1 MSGPGKAAGKP
12 GRGEISLGAR
22 FVLLAALALAL
33 IVVDQRQDHL
43 SRVRQVLN
51 LAVYPLQ
58 VFVDLPVNAWQ
69 SLVGAVSD
77 RQYLV
82 SENAR
87 LRRQLVVAQYRLQ
100 DLNVVDRENTRLRK
114 LLDSY
119 EELREDRV
127 LVAEILSVDLA
138 PYRQRF
144 IINRGSIDDVYPG
157 QPLLDANGVVGQVE
171 SVSAMASEAL
181 LITDPDHVVP
191 VRIERT
197 GVRTLAEGTG
207 DSTLLRLAN
216 LPNSADVVPG
226 DRLVTSGL
234 GDVFPSGRPVAII
247 TEFRQQPDQSF
258 AYVTARPVSDLD
270 RDQEVLLVWSDK
282 HSRASEQDEELH
294 GVLK

>member
-1 MSGPGKAAGKP
+1 MP

-33 IVVDQRQDHL
+33 IIVDQRQDHL
-43 SRVRQVLN
+43 SRVREVLN

-58 VFVDLPVNAWQ
+58 VFVDLPVSSWQ
-69 SLVGAVSD
+69 SAAGAVSD
-77 RQYLV
+77 RRFLS

-87 LRRQLVVAQYRLQ
+87 LKRQLLITQYRLQ
-100 DLNVVDRENTRLRK
+100 DLDVVDRENSRLRK

-119 EELREDRV
+119 EELSEDRV

-144 IINRGSIDDVYPG
+144 IINRGSLDEVYQG
-157 QPLLDANGVVGQVE
+157 QPLLDADGVVGQVE
-171 SVSAMASEAL
+171 SVSAMTSEAL

-207 DSTLLRLAN
+207 DSTQLRLAN
-216 LPNSADVVPG
+216 LPNSADVIPG
-226 DRLVTSGL
+226 DKLVTSGL
-234 GDVFPSGRPVAII
+234 GDIFPSGRPVAII
-247 TEFRQQPDQSF
+247 TEFRQQPDQNF
-258 AYVTARPVSDLD
+258 AYVTARPLSDLD
-270 RDQEVLLVWSDK
+270 RDQEVLLVWNNQHDLV
-282 HSRASEQDEELH
+282 DDPVDDIH
-294 GVLK
+294 GALK

>member
-1 MSGPGKAAGKP
+1 MSGAGQAAGMP

-58 VFVDLPVNAWQ
+58 LFVDLPVHAWQ
-69 SLVGAVSD
+69 SAAGAVSD
-77 RQYLV
+77 RQYLI

-87 LRRQLVVAQYRLQ
+87 LKRQLIISQYRLQ
-100 DLNVVDRENTRLRK
+100 DLNVVDRENSRLRK

-144 IINRGSIDDVYPG
+144 IINRGSVDEVYPG
-157 QPLLDANGVVGQVE
+157 QPLLDADGVVGQVE

-216 LPNSADVVPG
+216 LPNTADVVPG

-247 TEFRQQPDQSF
+247 TEFRRQPDQNF

-270 RDQEVLLVWSDK
+270 RNQEVLLVWNDK
-282 HSRASEQDEELH
+282 YSRADEQDEELL

>member
-1 MSGPGKAAGKP
+1 
-12 GRGEISLGAR
+12 
-22 FVLLAALALAL
+22 LA
-33 IVVDQRQDHL
+33 
-43 SRVRQVLN
+43 
-51 LAVYPLQ
+51 
-58 VFVDLPVNAWQ
+58 
-69 SLVGAVSD
+69 GAVSD

-87 LRRQLVVAQYRLQ
+87 LKRQLIISQYRLQ
-100 DLNVVDRENTRLRK
+100 DLNVVDRENSRLRK

-144 IINRGSIDDVYPG
+144 IINRGSVDEVYPG
-157 QPLLDANGVVGQVE
+157 QPLLDADGVVGQVE

-216 LPNSADVVPG
+216 LPNTADVVLG

-234 GDVFPSGRPVAII
+234 GDVFPAGRPVAII
-247 TEFRQQPDQSF
+247 TEFRRQPDQSF
-258 AYVTARPVSDLD
+258 AYVTARPVSNLD
-270 RDQEVLLVWSDK
+270 RDQEVLLVWNDK
-282 HSRASEQDEELH
+282 HSRADEHDEELH
-294 GVLK
+294 GVLQ

>member
-1 MSGPGKAAGKP
+1 MSGAGQAAGMP

-58 VFVDLPVNAWQ
+58 LFVDLPVNAWQ
-69 SLVGAVSD
+69 SVAGAVSD
-77 RQYLV
+77 RQYLI

-87 LRRQLVVAQYRLQ
+87 LKRQLIISQYRLQ
-100 DLNVVDRENTRLRK
+100 DLNVVDRENSRLRK

-127 LVAEILSVDLA
+127 LIAEILSVDLA

-144 IINRGSIDDVYPG
+144 IINRGSVDEVYPG
-157 QPLLDANGVVGQVE
+157 QPLLDADGVVGQVE

-216 LPNSADVVPG
+216 LPNTADVVPG

-234 GDVFPSGRPVAII
+234 GDVFPAGRPVAII
-247 TEFRQQPDQSF
+247 TEFRRQPDQSF
-258 AYVTARPVSDLD
+258 AYVTARPVSNLD
-270 RDQEVLLVWSDK
+270 RDQEVLLVWNDK
-282 HSRASEQDEELH
+282 HSRADEHDEELH

>member
-1 MSGPGKAAGKP
+1 MP

-58 VFVDLPVNAWQ
+58 LFVDLPVNAWH
-69 SLVGAVSD
+69 SLAGAVSD
-77 RQYLV
+77 RQYLT

-87 LRRQLVVAQYRLQ
+87 LKRQVVISQYRLQ
-100 DLNVVDRENTRLRK
+100 DLSVVDRENSRLRK

-119 EELREDRV
+119 EELREDRI

-144 IINRGSIDDVYPG
+144 IINRGSVDEVYPG
-157 QPLLDANGVVGQVE
+157 QPLLDADGVVGQVE

-216 LPNSADVVPG
+216 LPNTADVVPG

-258 AYVTARPVSDLD
+258 AYVTARPVSNLD

-282 HSRASEQDEELH
+282 NSRADEQDEELL

>member
-1 MSGPGKAAGKP
+1 MP

-33 IVVDQRQDHL
+33 IVVDQRQHHL

-58 VFVDLPVNAWQ
+58 LFVDLPVDAWQ
-69 SLVGAVSD
+69 SVAGAVSD
-77 RQYLV
+77 RQHLI

-87 LRRQLVVAQYRLQ
+87 LRRQLVITQYRLQ
-100 DLNVVDRENTRLRK
+100 DLNVIDRENSRLRK

-119 EELREDRV
+119 EELGEDRI

-144 IINRGSIDDVYPG
+144 IINRGSADEVYPG
-157 QPLLDANGVVGQVE
+157 QPLLDADGVVGQVE

-234 GDVFPSGRPVAII
+234 GDVYPAGRPVAII
-247 TEFRQQPDQSF
+247 TEFRRQPDQSF
-258 AYVTARPVSDLD
+258 AYVTARPVSNLD
-270 RDQEVLLVWSDK
+270 RDQEVLLVWNDK
-282 HSRASEQDEELH
+282 HRRADEPVEELQ
-294 GVLK
+294 GALK

>member
-1 MSGPGKAAGKP
+1 MSGAGQAAGMP

-33 IVVDQRQDHL
+33 IVVDHRQNHL

-51 LAVYPLQ
+51 LAVYPIQ
-58 VFVDLPVNAWQ
+58 VFVDLPVNTWRSVA
-69 SLVGAVSD
+69 GAVSD
-77 RQYLV
+77 RQYLI

-87 LRRQLVVAQYRLQ
+87 LQRQLVISQYRLQ

-119 EELREDRV
+119 EELHEDRV

-144 IINRGSIDDVYPG
+144 IINRGSVDEVYPG
-157 QPLLDANGVVGQVE
+157 QPLLDADGVVGQVE
-171 SVSAMASEAL
+171 SVSAMTSEAL

-207 DSTLLRLAN
+207 DSTMLRLAN

-247 TEFRQQPDQSF
+247 TEFRQQPDQNF
-258 AYVTARPVSDLD
+258 AYVVARPVSDLD
-270 RDQEVLLVWSDK
+270 RDQEVLLVWNNERES
-282 HSRASEQDEELH
+282 AEEPVEDLL
-294 GVLK
+294 GALK